1 MKINKY
7 RKLTLTE
14 WMTKH
19 QVSTYH
25 TNINLA
31 IAQAIN
37 SQDREELALTN

>member
-1 MKINKY
+1 MEINKH
-7 RKLTLTE
+7 RKLTLSE
-14 WMTKH
+14 WMAKH

-37 SQDREELALTN
+37 SQDREQLTKMI

>member
-1 MKINKY
+1 MEINKH

-14 WMTKH
+14 WMIKH

-37 SQDREELALTN
+37 SQSRKELVEMI

>member
-1 MKINKY
+1 MKINKQ

>member
-1 MKINKY
+1 MEKH
-7 RKLTLTE
+7 RKLTLVE

-31 IAQAIN
+31 VAQAIN
-37 SQDREELALTN
+37 SQDRKELELKL